1 MTAPKTT
8 LRLSVPAQ
16 QLERLSFCDA
26 TPEAFDQ
33 WLSELPMAAVDE
45 VAKHLYRAVVEI
57 PQLKCS
63 LEDRFAMIEALRAPV
78 HFTCVGLARR
88 FLNQPVLVNE
98 TMRRYAN
105 QCQVLQNQLAVG
117 YKVVV
122 VQAIQ
127 SKVPFG
133 PGTKPNEVGSLV
145 PIAIFRTLSELTMT
159 ILRACQ
165 LYTDPLPKAWL
176 ELNQLLMVSERTG
189 ISSIRLDEHAD
200 DEHKGPFTIR
210 QAYLRAALLATA
222 SPNKL
227 RQRQLSGLFDQLADW
242 SKYVEVTNGVVDGS
256 FVVDLTKDDPPVYG
270 PAYDGES
277 HDLCRTLNTDRLVNL
292 LDAAVEQHAMGSEQN
307 AHRLQI
313 GGGLSQD
320 LLAHAANAWGRRSK
334 RAFSRLPST
343 GKLYVCI
350 GFSSAHYHLADGHDF
365 ESMLRKGQVF
375 QPLVKNRFSD
385 RNDVFQ
391 PSSNGAGQSSG
402 LGDVWS
408 NAFDSGSGA
417 RIPENP
423 DLEDLQLISEAI
435 EEEPARELDLAT
447 YPFYETNMV
456 DTSPG
461 GYCIRWKDAAPP
473 NLQTGELLAIRENAG
488 QRWAL
493 GVARWIRHAP
503 DSGTMVG
510 LELLSPAA
518 EPVGARVLNRKN
530 EEPQFMRGLLLP
542 SMPVLRQAAMLVLPR
557 ISFTEGQRVLI
568 NQSGTDAKAVLSKLV
583 ASTDAFAEFE
593 FRYIEAGPADPST
606 ARTRSGAGANSGFDQ
621 LFSDT
626 ES

>member
-16 QLERLSFCDA
+16 QLERLSFCNA

-57 PQLKCS
+57 PQLKCG
-63 LEDRFAMIEALRAPV
+63 LEDRFAMIEALRAHV

-127 SKVPFG
+127 SKVAFG

-165 LYTDPLPKAWL
+165 LYTDALPKAWL

-189 ISSIRLDEHAD
+189 VSSIRLDEHAD
-200 DEHKGPFTIR
+200 DEQKGPFTIR

-242 SKYVEVTNGVVDGS
+242 SKYVEVSTGVVDGS

-270 PAYDGES
+270 PAYEGES
-277 HDLCRTLNTDRLVNL
+277 HDLCRTLNTDPLVNL
-292 LDAAVEQHAMGSEQN
+292 LDAAVEQHAIGDVQN

-350 GFSSAHYHLADGHDF
+350 GFSAAHYHLADGHDF
-365 ESMLRKGQVF
+365 ESLLRKGHIY
-375 QPLVKNRFSD
+375 QPLIKNRFSD
-385 RNDVFQ
+385 RNDIFQ
-391 PSSNGAGQSSG
+391 PSANGFGSPQG
-402 LGDVWS
+402 VGDVWS

-423 DLEDLQLISEAI
+423 DIEDLQLISEPVD
-435 EEEPARELDLAT
+435 EEPARELDLAT
-447 YPFYETNMV
+447 YPIHETNMV

-493 GVARWIRHAP
+493 GVVRWIRHAP
-503 DSGTMVG
+503 DSGTLVG

-518 EPVGARVLNRKN
+518 VPVGARVLSRKN
-530 EEPQFMRGLLLP
+530 EEPQFMRGLLMP
-542 SMPVLRQAAMLVLPR
+542 SIPVLRQIAMLVLPR
-557 ISFTEGQRVLI
+557 ISFSEGQRVLI
-568 NQSGTDAKAVLSKLV
+568 NQSGNDAKAVLSKLV
-583 ASTDAFAEFE
+583 ASTDAFAQFE
-593 FRYIEAGPADPST
+593 FRYIEAGQSDPST
-606 ARTRSGAGANSGFDQ
+606 ARTRVSSGFDQ
-621 LFSDT
+621 LFSEP